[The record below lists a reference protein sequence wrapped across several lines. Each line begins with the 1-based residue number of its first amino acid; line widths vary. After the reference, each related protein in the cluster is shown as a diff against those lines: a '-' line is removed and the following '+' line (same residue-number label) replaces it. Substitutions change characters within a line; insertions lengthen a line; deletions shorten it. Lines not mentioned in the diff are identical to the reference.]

1 MNLSYRLRKEL
12 FFIPGEESG
21 TLFAYRGAA
30 QKGGFPMVELFYKG
44 GPLMYPLLLG
54 SILMIAV
61 VIERGI
67 HFIGT
72 GVNRKFI
79 ESIKS
84 LIGQHE
90 FDAALKISEES
101 RGPVPEVI
109 CELLRFRRYTQDVVE
124 NEISIRGDQIL
135 RGLSK
140 NLHLLELIGKIAPM
154 IGLLG
159 TVMGMVEAFQKVA
172 VVKDMVNP
180 SVLASG
186 IWEALITT
194 VGGLFVGIP
203 ALVFHHLYQNK
214 LKSIAFSMKHYAE
227 EIYSMTK
234 GVQ

>member
-1 MNLSYRLRKEL
+1 MCARQGAPR
-12 FFIPGEESG
+12 
-21 TLFAYRGAA
+21 RGARDIFSLHSA
-30 QKGGFPMVELFYKG
+30 AEKGGFPMVELFYKG

-54 SILMIAV
+54 SVLMIAV

-79 ESIKS
+79 DTIKS
-84 LIGQHE
+84 LIERRE
-90 FDAALKISEES
+90 FDAALNVSGQT

-109 CELLRFRRYTQDVVE
+109 CEMLKFRRYTQDVVE

-214 LKSIAFSMKHYAE
+214 LKSVAFSMKHHAE

-234 GVQ
+234 GVM